1 MQNKLQTNVAA
12 PSFGPS
18 KQTENTKKDKNR
30 KKIETEVSNAGK
42 WVHGRLRIGALEATL
57 LHKIY

>member
-1 MQNKLQTNVAA
+1 MLPHRVLGHQNKQKTQ
-12 PSFGPS
+12 
-18 KQTENTKKDKNR
+18 KRIKTE

>member
-30 KKIETEVSNAGK
+30 KKN
-42 WVHGRLRIGALEATL
+42 
-57 LHKIY
+57 